1 VARLKASDRCLNCA
15 NDHITAADP
24 NPLHLKLIMLVA
36 KQNFRT
42 K

>member
-1 VARLKASDRCLNCA
+1 LNCA

-24 NPLHLKLIMLVA
+24 DPLHLEPIMLVA
-36 KQNFRT
+36 KQNFWT